1 MTKLIEHALFSAYC
15 SRQFTKL
22 GTEKPARQQEKCV
35 GGTKVNKGYNIMKRN
50 KIRNY

>member
-22 GTEKPARQQEKCV
+22 GTAKPARQQEKCV
-35 GGTKVNKGYNIMKRN
+35 GGTKVQYYEKE
-50 KIRNY
+50 